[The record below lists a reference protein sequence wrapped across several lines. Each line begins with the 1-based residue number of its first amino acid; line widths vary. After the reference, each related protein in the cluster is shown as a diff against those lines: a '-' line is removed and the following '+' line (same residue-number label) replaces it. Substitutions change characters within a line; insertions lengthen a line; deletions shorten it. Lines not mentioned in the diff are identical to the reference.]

1 MSLFVTFFIIT
12 LILFIP
18 IPIKIRLEYLNKDFK
33 LKLFNCIIF
42 SSKIGIENKLIKKII
57 IKRKKNIK
65 RNIHKKN
72 LTNKKLSFKKLY
84 KNINS
89 NKMKPRVK
97 LNGYIN
103 YGVEDA
109 ALCALLYGLLCNI
122 PSLAHIILQIVFK
135 VKNLA
140 LNINPKFNTFTLS
153 FGITSIFYF
162 NIVNIIYISYSIIK
176 SMEIKEVAP
185 N

>member
-1 MSLFVTFFIIT
+1 MSLFITFFIIT

-18 IPIKIRLEYLNKDFK
+18 IPIKISLEYLNEDFK
-33 LKLFNCIIF
+33 LKLFNHIIF
-42 SSKIGIENKLIKKII
+42 SYKNGIENKLIKKIF

-65 RNIHKKN
+65 VNIHKKN
-72 LTNKKLSFKKLY
+72 LKNRKLSFKKLY
-84 KNINS
+84 KNLNS
-89 NKMKPRVK
+89 NKLKPIVN

-103 YGVEDA
+103 YGIEDA

-135 VKNLA
+135 VKNLSLA
-140 LNINPKFNTFTLS
+140 INPKFNTFALS

-162 NIVNIIYISYSIIK
+162 NIVNIIYILYSIIK